1 MDDCIECTHCRVLM
15 TGWSA
20 PGSSIHYWQ
29 CPFCARTHSSAYGEV
44 FRTGAGARR
53 VAPSPGEPGL
63 PARLPQASSA
73 EMSWTLLKARANR
86 WFARLEAE
94 ERPAPPARPAR
105 VRYEPRAPAPAPA
118 APATAL
124 VRPGHHR

>member
-1 MDDCIECTHCRVLM
+1 MDDRVECTHCRVLM
-15 TGWSA
+15 TSWSA
-20 PGSSIHYWQ
+20 PGSSIRYWQ

-53 VAPSPGEPGL
+53 IAPRPAEREGL
-63 PARLPQASSA
+63 PARLPQASAA
-73 EMSWTLLKARANR
+73 EVSWTLLRARANR

-94 ERPAPPARPAR
+94 QRPAPPARPAR
-105 VRYEPRAPAPAPA
+105 VRYEPRAPAAA